1 VEIELISMPRIECDN
16 QNFPDWAELKFYEI
30 VTLKQNERKNFNST
44 VEKQVLFMCKGSCSF
59 ENGTEISKVSKGDV
73 LEIKNDKTVS
83 VFNSSIEQVLLIMVG
98 GSWGNEIGGRGV
110 FSLSSVEHPKNLGDA
125 TSYWRNTELDN
136 HYHDCDE
143 YWIFF
148 EGNGVAVSEDKFY
161 RIEPGICIA
170 TKMGDHHDMPV
181 VHETL
186 GGIYFETTLKG
197 KKRIGHLWNHTHAI

>member
-1 VEIELISMPRIECDN
+1 MPRIEYDN

-30 VTLKQNERKNFNST
+30 VSLKQNNRIEIRLKKEKQTLFVCKGTCT
-44 VEKQVLFMCKGSCSF
+44 VE
-59 ENGTEISKVSKGDV
+59 NEISINHTAGDV
-73 LEIKNDKTVS
+73 IDLKNDEIIFVR
-83 VFNSSIEQVLLIMVG
+83 NDSIENALLIIVG
-98 GSWGNEIGGRGV
+98 GNWGNEIGGRGV
-110 FSLSSVEHPKNLGDA
+110 FSLSSVEHPKNLGDP

-148 EGNGVAVSEDKFY
+148 EGDGIAVSEEKFY

-181 VHETL
+181 VNETL

-197 KKRIGHLWNHTHAI
+197 NKRIGHLWNHTHATKEN